1 MWMWILI
8 TVVTGGIVGWL
19 ASFVMKTSSQM
30 GILANI
36 GVGVVGAA
44 IGHWLGGVLG
54 LGDFGT
60 LGRFAV
66 AIAGAAIL
74 ILALR
79 ALKIY
84 R

>member
-1 MWMWILI
+1 MLLWVVI
-8 TVVTGGIVGWL
+8 TIVAGAIIGWL
-19 ASFVMKTSSQM
+19 ASIAMKTSSQM
-30 GILANI
+30 GVLANI
-36 GVGVVGAA
+36 VVGAVGSF

-60 LGRFAV
+60 LGRFGLAV
-66 AIAGAAIL
+66 LGAVIL
-74 ILALR
+74 IAVLR